1 MLSLISLGLGLA
13 ALGINV
19 AGCVE
24 EGGDGNANRIMALV
38 YAIISPLSNV
48 AAPFGIQ
55 AVQEKCDP
63 WVKAVPPVADL
74 ISYPVAAVFNLL
86 VSLEVGKK

>member
-1 MLSLISLGLGLA
+1 MEMPTASWRSCTRSSA
-13 ALGINV
+13 R
-19 AGCVE
+19 CPT
-24 EGGDGNANRIMALV
+24 
-38 YAIISPLSNV
+38 SPR
-48 AAPFGIQ
+48 PFGIQ